1 MPKVMCN
8 TQDLAG
14 HFERSEWGMIEA
26 QLHEAEKV
34 EDGKV
39 AHPLAVARAVASPG
53 RKSRPGGWLPG
64 AQTAAS
70 AAAPPVTTTRF
81 LQQPITNKFY
91 LH

>member
-1 MPKVMCN
+1 M
-8 TQDLAG
+8 
-14 HFERSEWGMIEA
+14 GMIEA
-26 QLHEAEKV
+26 QLHWAEGV

-53 RKSRPGGWLPG
+53 RKSKPGGWLPG

-81 LQQPITNKFY
+81 PQQPITNKFY